1 MWSLCSRQCCLYI
14 DITSYNPTSAT
25 LQDRHYYPYFT
36 GEATRAQR
44 VVVTKVT
51 QLASKPEN

>member
-1 MWSLCSRQCCLYI
+1 MWPLCARHSVVYFM

-51 QLASKPEN
+51 QLASKP